1 MLSVHESLQL
11 TQPKSVRMEKYF
23 MQTETKKKESSCT
36 YIKQTKN
43 LIKTQVKDLNR
54 HFFKESKKMAHRP
67 MKRCLISLITR
78 KIQIKTTLRYHLTP
92 VRMAV
97 SKIDEK

>member
-1 MLSVHESLQL
+1 MLSVYESLQL

-54 HFFKESKKMAHRP
+54 HFFNESKKMAHRP
-67 MKRCLISLITR
+67 MKRCLISPITR
-78 KIQIKTTLRYHLTP
+78 KI
-92 VRMAV
+92 
-97 SKIDEK
+97 